1 MPSCLTR
8 HPEEVLFNKHPQQFF
23 MFPTLGAAVTALAIG
38 TVVAGAATAGAAMYT
53 ANKQAEASDRANRAA
68 AKATAASKAES
79 LAASKEGFK
88 ETNKLLE
95 TYRPAQEKLTSRF
108 GGGLNANVDKYAED
122 TDAAI
127 DAYNK
132 SVAGLAGKADANA
145 SAFALRSKNLATES
159 ADETFEYNKS
169 KFAEFSA
176 FAGKISEENQRTRQ
190 DLINNANPLWQA
202 QKQQAAT
209 DNMQAAQGILSADAT
224 AQAARAGAQSSLGS
238 GALGSALG
246 RNLVGRDLGLG
257 AMDLKNQAQK
267 NMLAWS
273 DEIYNKEVAG
283 TQVGVGDVYNTNGL
297 NVQQVYNNNQANN
310 LAALGAQNEG
320 LQYSMTGLNNALST
334 KGAAATNTMTSRNA
348 ALSQAYTQES
358 EVLRDYLSGKV
369 GAVTDRTNVK
379 LGVSSQ
385 GLSNSYAS
393 ANRTLQSGL
402 ASAQLIGG
410 AISTIGGSVGGAISG
425 GAFSGGGGGFSSY
438 AQMQSATAPG
448 TTGSYSAGSGWVP
461 RATAA

>member
-1 MPSCLTR
+1 
-8 HPEEVLFNKHPQQFF
+8 

-176 FAGKISEENQRTRQ
+176 FAGKIS
-190 DLINNANPLWQA
+190 
-202 QKQQAAT
+202 
-209 DNMQAAQGILSADAT
+209 
-224 AQAARAGAQSSLGS
+224 ARGGP
-238 GALGSALG
+238 
-246 RNLVGRDLGLG
+246 
-257 AMDLKNQAQK
+257 
-267 NMLAWS
+267 
-273 DEIYNKEVAG
+273 
-283 TQVGVGDVYNTNGL
+283 
-297 NVQQVYNNNQANN
+297 
-310 LAALGAQNEG
+310 
-320 LQYSMTGLNNALST
+320 
-334 KGAAATNTMTSRNA
+334 
-348 ALSQAYTQES
+348 
-358 EVLRDYLSGKV
+358 
-369 GAVTDRTNVK
+369 K
-379 LGVSSQ
+379 L
-385 GLSNSYAS
+385 
-393 ANRTLQSGL
+393 
-402 ASAQLIGG
+402 
-410 AISTIGGSVGGAISG
+410 
-425 GAFSGGGGGFSSY
+425 
-438 AQMQSATAPG
+438 PG
-448 TTGSYSAGSGWVP
+448 
-461 RATAA
+461 